1 MKLRKPVADDAA
13 VKKCDD
19 AIGVLRHIVVMCD
32 EHDGLVEI
40 ACERAN
46 HIHHFGF
53 GFGIEIAG
61 RLVGEYHLRTCHESA
76 GDADALLLTA
86 RHLGRIM
93 VHAFAKADP
102 LEHGTRDRLA
112 FTLRHASEHQ
122 WHGHILDGIEIGQQI
137 VRLEHEAKVLL
148 PEFGQLPF
156 VKPADG
162 HTCDTYTTFS
172 WFFHAGKLIEQGGF
186 TGSGLAID
194 TANLPLRNGEIDTFQ
209 CYDGLI
215 EHWIFLA

>member
-1 MKLRKPVADDAA
+1 MPSCWFSFSIRWY
-13 VKKCDD
+13 
-19 AIGVLRHIVVMCD
+19 ISVVT
-32 EHDGLVEI
+32 
-40 ACERAN
+40 
-46 HIHHFGF
+46 FGSRPETGSSRSSDF
-53 GFGIEIAG
+53 PG
-61 RLVGEYHLRTCHESA
+61 SA
-76 GDADALLLTA
+76 EGARQQDALLLTA

-102 LEHGTRDRLA
+102 LEHGTRDHLA

-172 WFFHAGKLIEQGGF
+172 WFSMPA
-186 TGSGLAID
+186 S
-194 TANLPLRNGEIDTFQ
+194 
-209 CYDGLI
+209 
-215 EHWIFLA
+215 

>member
-1 MKLRKPVADDAA
+1 MLLA
-13 VKKCDD
+13 VQRGNDVIHFLHGCG
-19 AIGVLRHIVVMCD
+19 IQSGNGFVEQ
-32 EHDGLVEI
+32 EHLLG
-40 ACERAN
+40 
-46 HIHHFGF
+46 
-53 GFGIEIAG
+53 
-61 RLVGEYHLRTCHESA
+61 SA
-76 GDADALLLTA
+76 EGSGQQDALLLTA

-102 LEHGTRDRLA
+102 LEHGTRDHLA

-162 HTCDTYTTFS
+162 HTCNTYTTFS

-186 TGSGLAID
+186 TGSGLTID
-194 TANLPLRNGEIDTFQ
+194 TADLPLRNGEIDTFQ
-209 CYDGLI
+209 RYDGLI